1 MSRRRRRLVSMFSR
15 FSCKVFI
22 MKTMRFLVAVAIVT
36 GLGLGVAG
44 SAGAAEKMGRK
55 AATPAVEK
63 AATPAVEKAE
73 RKAAAKPVKKAKSV
87 QKKAASDEKAEA
99 GKKPAAGKSTGGRKK
114 AA

>member
-1 MSRRRRRLVSMFSR
+1 MFPS
-15 FSCKVFI
+15 FSWKVII
-22 MKTMRFLVAVAIVT
+22 MKTMRFLVALAIVT

-44 SAGAAEKMGRK
+44 SVGAAEKMGR
-55 AATPAVEK
+55 K

-73 RKAAAKPVKKAKSV
+73 RKAAAKPVKKEKGG
-87 QKKAASDEKAEA
+87 QKKATSDAKVEA